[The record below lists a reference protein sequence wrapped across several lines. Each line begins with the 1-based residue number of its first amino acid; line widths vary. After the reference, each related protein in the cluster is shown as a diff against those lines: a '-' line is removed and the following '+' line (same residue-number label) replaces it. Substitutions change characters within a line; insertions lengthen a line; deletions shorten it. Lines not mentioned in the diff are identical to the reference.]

1 MEPSAVP
8 NQSTAWT
15 NSVLESLLSVSVLE
29 AIPDAVVAV
38 NQQGVILQ
46 INSQTEKLFD
56 YTRDELIGQKIEM
69 LVPERQ
75 RGAHHDHRK
84 QFHARPKIP
93 AWARDWIFT
102 GDGVTVR
109 NYR

>member
-8 NQSTAWT
+8 NQSTAST

-56 YTRDELIGQKIEM
+56 YT
-69 LVPERQ
+69 P
-75 RGAHHDHRK
+75 
-84 QFHARPKIP
+84 
-93 AWARDWIFT
+93 
-102 GDGVTVR
+102 
-109 NYR
+109 